1 MPWVADAVFG
11 AGGVANSVRSR
22 RATAP
27 TAGIGELRNPVF
39 PSDVAVGDPW
49 TGTIDAFNTGTE
61 THPFRFRIDDT
72 AEESFDLGPG
82 GTHTLTQS
90 GTQVSGGT
98 NYWIF
103 LDRWVAEAPK
113 LPWRLIGVAAAA
125 SACVVGLT
133 VVAVKA

>member
-11 AGGVANSVRSR
+11 AGRVANSARS
-22 RATAP
+22 
-27 TAGIGELRNPVF
+27 TAGIGELRNPTF
-39 PSDVAVGDPW
+39 PSDVAVGDLW

-61 THPFRFRIDDT
+61 THTFRFRMDSV
-72 AEESFDLGPG
+72 AEESFDLG
-82 GTHTLTQS
+82 
-90 GTQVSGGT
+90 SGGT
-98 NYWIF
+98 NTLSESRTGPDEFWIF

-125 SACVVGLT
+125 SACVVGLV